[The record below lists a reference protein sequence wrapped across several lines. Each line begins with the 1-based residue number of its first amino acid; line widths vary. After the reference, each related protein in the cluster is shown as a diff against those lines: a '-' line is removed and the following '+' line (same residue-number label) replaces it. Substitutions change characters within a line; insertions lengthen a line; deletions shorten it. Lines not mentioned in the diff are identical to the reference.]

1 MGIIKKKKGIF
12 ILFLALSSISS
23 LPILSSCQNL
33 SQIEEV
39 VNPVLEKPDL
49 VKALRTVY
57 LKGVSNVSVKET
69 QKGLEIV
76 IPDNLLFNGDDIYT
90 VNGNG
95 TKILRK
101 IMQLYK
107 DEIVRGYPDNI
118 ITVVGEDTK
127 SEDRGKKKAET
138 IAKFIKTYNVNEES
152 LFWYGKKTNTDQ
164 IKIYIDLEK

>member
-1 MGIIKKKKGIF
+1 MQKGKGVF
-12 ILFLALSSISS
+12 ILFLTLASISS

-39 VNPVLEKPDL
+39 VNPVLEKPEL

-57 LKGVSNVSVKET
+57 LKGISNVNVKET
-69 QKGLEIV
+69 QKGLEIT
-76 IPDNLLFNGDDIYT
+76 IPDNLLFNGNDIYT
-90 VNGNG
+90 INGSG

-107 DEIVRGYPDNI
+107 DEIVRGYPDNV
-118 ITVVGEDTK
+118 ITVVGEDTNG
-127 SEDRGKKKAET
+127 EDRGKKKAGT
-138 IAKFIKTYNVNEES
+138 VAKFIKTYNVSDEN
-152 LFWYGKKTNTDQ
+152 LFWYGKKTNTNQ